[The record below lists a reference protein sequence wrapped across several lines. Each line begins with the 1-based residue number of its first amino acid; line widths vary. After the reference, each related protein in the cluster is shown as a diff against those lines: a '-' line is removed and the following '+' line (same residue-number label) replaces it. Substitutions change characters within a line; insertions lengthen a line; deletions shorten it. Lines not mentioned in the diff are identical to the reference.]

1 MGNAGT
7 QGKRPSHASEPG
19 SSSAESHNFSTDA
32 LTRNMLVRRK
42 AEWAKDLGVTA
53 VEISQ
58 KWPAYVVH
66 ECPCGLIDT
75 QGSEA
80 Q

>member
-1 MGNAGT
+1 
-7 QGKRPSHASEPG
+7 
-19 SSSAESHNFSTDA
+19 
-32 LTRNMLVRRK
+32 MLVRRK